1 MVQVLIEV
9 RSGTVIVLRV
19 STSFLSV
26 LIVLVILCFSNENMN
41 KSFKTCTSMSINLST
56 DVRTDFSRTCV
67 CDKVCVTVTS
77 ALFRI
82 KSVAGYRTARRAGS
96 SWSRLTLRRGDFLK
110 EFSIW
115 MRLRSVICIG
125 KFVAVSISVHEDD
138 ADFLWSSQVDQWS
151 LKNVR
156 ATSDVFLGD
165 VATANLKLVGDKVS
179 QDVEQWFGFCS
190 MSNFLV
196 WVMNPFATKVVSV
209 SSVDWPTWYW
219 PNALDRVINVVWWLF
234 GSVWYLDAHTKLQ
247 IWVELTFTIFR
258 NKMKNERTWMS
269 CILVAERF
277 VVFLWNDVAVTKLS
291 AEYKWLVINKII
303 KHVNHSAINM
313 SALFLGLLKNLC
325 LCVRR
330 MQIHL
335 S

>member
-1 MVQVLIEV
+1 MYVESTEFAAASMVPLPEKWLSSYSYRACIGEFVIVIMVQVLIEV

-138 ADFLWSSQVDQWS
+138 ADFL
-151 LKNVR
+151 
-156 ATSDVFLGD
+156 
-165 VATANLKLVGDKVS
+165 
-179 QDVEQWFGFCS
+179 
-190 MSNFLV
+190 
-196 WVMNPFATKVVSV
+196 
-209 SSVDWPTWYW
+209 
-219 PNALDRVINVVWWLF
+219 
-234 GSVWYLDAHTKLQ
+234 
-247 IWVELTFTIFR
+247 
-258 NKMKNERTWMS
+258 
-269 CILVAERF
+269 
-277 VVFLWNDVAVTKLS
+277 
-291 AEYKWLVINKII
+291 
-303 KHVNHSAINM
+303 
-313 SALFLGLLKNLC
+313 
-325 LCVRR
+325 
-330 MQIHL
+330 
-335 S
+335 